1 MKISKK
7 VQQMPPSGI
16 REFFELV
23 IGMKDVISLGV
34 GEPDFVTPWNI
45 CESAI
50 FSIEKGYTSYTSNKG
65 LYELR
70 LEISRYLKNK
80 HNSSYNPDSEI
91 VITTGVSEALD
102 LAMRALLDPGDKV
115 LIPTPYY
122 VSYYPVVSLVGARPV
137 FIDTKKTG
145 FRLTPSLVER
155 YISKGVRA
163 IILNYPAN
171 PTGVSYSKKELLELS
186 RVFIK
191 NKLIVVSDEIYDELT
206 YDFSHTPINTLKG
219 MKERTLYLNG
229 FSKAFAMT
237 GWRIGF
243 SCGPEELIGAMT
255 KIHQYTM
262 LCSPIMGQI
271 AALEALKGSS
281 RYVMEMKREYKRR
294 REFIVQRLNEMG
306 LRCPKPEGAF
316 YVFPSIKNTGMDCLE
331 FAKRLLKEKKVA
343 VVPGTAF
350 GPQGKGHI
358 RISYA
363 SKMSDLKEGCL
374 RIERFLKSNEAMA
387 YGAKRRKP

>member
-50 FSIEKGYTSYTSNKG
+50 FSIEKGFTSYTSNKG

-70 LEISRYLKNK
+70 AQIARSLKNK
-80 HNSSYNPDSEI
+80 HNLGYDPEQEI
-91 VITTGVSEALD
+91 LITTGVSEGLD
-102 LAMRALLDPGDKV
+102 LVVRGLLNPGDKV
-115 LIPTPYY
+115 LIPLPSY
-122 VSYYPVVSLVGARPV
+122 VSYYPVTFLAGARPV

-145 FRLTPSLVER
+145 FKLTPSLVR
-155 YISKGVRA
+155 RHISKGVRA

-171 PTGVSYSKKELLELS
+171 PTGVSYSRKELLELS
-186 RVFIK
+186 KIFIR
-191 NKLIVVSDEIYDELT
+191 NNLIVISDEIYDELT
-206 YDFSHTPINTLKG
+206 YDFSHTPISTLKG
-219 MKERTLYLNG
+219 MKERTVYLNG
-229 FSKAFAMT
+229 FSKAYAMT
-237 GWRIGF
+237 GWRVGYA
-243 SCGPEELIGAMT
+243 CGPKEIIGAMT

-262 LCSPIMGQI
+262 LCTPIMGQI
-271 AALEALKGSS
+271 GAIEALRGSS
-281 RYVMEMKREYKRR
+281 RYVAEMKQEYKRR
-294 REFIVQRLNEMG
+294 REFIVDRLNEIG
-306 LRCPKPEGAF
+306 LTCTKPEGAF
-316 YVFPSIKNTGMDCLE
+316 YVFPSIKNTGMDCMR
-331 FAKRLLKEKKVA
+331 FAKELLKKEKVA

-350 GPQGKGHI
+350 GLREKDHI

-363 SKMSDLKEGCL
+363 SNMSDLKEASQ
-374 RIERFLKSNEAMA
+374 RIEHFLKKNA
-387 YGAKRRKP
+387 R